1 MTATADATGLTMQP
15 QQARTLRPA
24 ERARR
29 DAAMTGMAPE
39 YRQRRARAIA
49 QGTWQPLA
57 ADPEL
62 VREHVRQLRSSG
74 ASYQAIGEAAGVS
87 AMAVH
92 ALINGTGRV
101 TTHTANA
108 LMRLT
113 PSQLNPGRVPAL
125 GTARRIHALVAMGH
139 SQARI
144 SQALGCHPDTVNHL
158 ARGTVAT
165 VRADLHADTEQ
176 LYSAWWDK
184 RPRERTKH
192 ERAAAEAARRRAQR
206 AGWCTGAGL
215 DEARL
220 SDPSYVPQASWRR
233 AEGTG
238 PAPEDPLGRH
248 RDAGPSTVRAT
259 RHREPAPELE
269 AGG

>member
-1 MTATADATGLTMQP
+1 MTATADASRSVMQP
-15 QQARTLRPA
+15 QQARTLCAA
-24 ERARR
+24 EGARR
-29 DAAMTGMAPE
+29 DVAMTGVAPG

-57 ADPEL
+57 ADPEP
-62 VREHVRQLRSSG
+62 VREHARQLRTTG
-74 ASYQAIGEAAGVS
+74 ASYQAIGQAAGVS
-87 AMAVH
+87 ATAVH

-101 TTHTANA
+101 TAHTADA
-108 LMRLT
+108 LMGLT

-125 GTARRIHALVAMGH
+125 GTARRIRALVAMGH
-139 SQARI
+139 SQTRI
-144 SQALGCHPDTVNHL
+144 SQALDCHPDTVNHL

-165 VRADLHADTEQ
+165 VRADLQADTEQ
-176 LYSAWWDK
+176 LYGAWWDK
-184 RPRERTKH
+184 RPPERTAH
-192 ERAAAEAARRRAQR
+192 ERTAAEAARRRAQR

-215 DEARL
+215 DDARI

-238 PAPEDPLGRH
+238 PALEDPLGRH
-248 RDAGPSTVRAT
+248 RDGGPATVRAS

-269 AGG
+269 PGG